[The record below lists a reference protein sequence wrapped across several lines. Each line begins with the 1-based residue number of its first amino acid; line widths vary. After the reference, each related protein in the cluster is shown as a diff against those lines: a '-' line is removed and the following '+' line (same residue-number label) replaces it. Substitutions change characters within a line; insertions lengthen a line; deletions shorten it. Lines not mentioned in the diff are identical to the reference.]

1 MRQSYGA
8 CLILYKK
15 SQELAL
21 VFTPPLL
28 RSAWGKEQVF
38 TTSIWLYCHA
48 VPHIF
53 LSSLMTSDFMAD
65 PSHKLLFFYD
75 ASSRSFIVSTLI
87 FRIRLNSSGNM
98 EKSEHILLVLA
109 VAMFTSCL
117 CCK

>member
-1 MRQSYGA
+1 MSNSLQ
-8 CLILYKK
+8 K

-28 RSAWGKEQVF
+28 SSAWGKEQVF

-98 EKSEHILLVLA
+98 EKSEHILLVLY
-109 VAMFTSCL
+109 TLCSCCNVYQL
-117 CCK
+117 LVL